1 MAAITRNGDSLPF
14 TAITDTYAGI
24 VCVNGITFQGTGLTA
39 GQRVL
44 LQNTSGDTICDYVV
58 EAATDNAD
66 LYTGRHPKFY
76 QGIKFAAGAIGG
88 SWVLTVF
95 TE

>member
-1 MAAITRNGDSLPF
+1 MAAITRKGDSLPL
-14 TAITDTYAGI
+14 TAVSDTYAGI
-24 VCVNGITFQGTGLTA
+24 VCVNGITFQGTTLTA

-44 LQNTSGDTICDYVV
+44 LQSTSGDTIADYVV

-66 LYTGRHPKFY
+66 LWGGRGPKFY
-76 QGIKFAAGAIGG
+76 TGLKMPADAVGG
-88 SWVLTVF
+88 TWVITVF